1 MGFFSP
7 IFLLTFFILYLKYLY
22 NLLIIAYIKEGG
34 DNMETY
40 DDGNAIHTV
49 DTNQVLANTFF
60 RMFLGLLASA
70 LTAFYVY
77 KSGLYISVL
86 TSGSY
91 MALGLVEIAVVLIF
105 SLLFKKLSPT
115 AVTILFFTYAF
126 INGLTLSVIF
136 VAYEMSSITY
146 AFAGTAVL
154 FGILSLI
161 GYKTDKDISN
171 WGTILTTALLVGI
184 ILTVI
189 NIFVGSTMLDIALDW
204 AILLIFF
211 GLTIYD
217 MNKIKIMQ
225 QAGFCE
231 GEKLYIYGAMEL
243 YLDFINIFLRIL
255 SLFAKR
261 RD

>member
-1 MGFFSP
+1 M
-7 IFLLTFFILYLKYLY
+7 
-22 NLLIIAYIKEGG
+22 
-34 DNMETY
+34 
-40 DDGNAIHTV
+40 
-49 DTNQVLANTFF
+49 
-60 RMFLGLLASA
+60 
-70 LTAFYVY
+70 
-77 KSGLYISVL
+77 
-86 TSGSY
+86 
-91 MALGLVEIAVVLIF
+91 
-105 SLLFKKLSPT
+105 
-115 AVTILFFTYAF
+115 
-126 INGLTLSVIF
+126 
-136 VAYEMSSITY
+136 
-146 AFAGTAVL
+146 
-154 FGILSLI
+154 
-161 GYKTDKDISN
+161 
-171 WGTILTTALLVGI
+171 TTALLVGI

>member
-1 MGFFSP
+1 
-7 IFLLTFFILYLKYLY
+7 
-22 NLLIIAYIKEGG
+22 
-34 DNMETY
+34 METY
-40 DDGNAIHTV
+40 DDSNAIHTM
-49 DTNQVLANTFF
+49 DTNQVLTNTFF

-70 LTAFYVY
+70 LTALYVY

-91 MALGLVEIAVVLIF
+91 MALGLVEIAVALIF

-126 INGLTLSVIF
+126 INGFTLSVIF
-136 VAYEMSSITY
+136 VAYEMTSIVY
-146 AFAGTAVL
+146 ALAGTAVL
-154 FGILSLI
+154 FGLLSLI

-171 WGTILTTALLVGI
+171 WGTILTVALLVGI
-184 ILTVI
+184 ILTIV
-189 NIFVGSTMLDIALDW
+189 NIFVGSSMLDIALDW
-204 AILLIFF
+204 AILFIFF

-217 MNKIKIMQ
+217 MNKIKLMQ

-231 GEKLYIYGAMEL
+231 DEKLYVYGAMEL

-255 SLFAKR
+255 SLFGKR
-261 RD
+261 RN

>member
-1 MGFFSP
+1 
-7 IFLLTFFILYLKYLY
+7 
-22 NLLIIAYIKEGG
+22 
-34 DNMETY
+34 METY
-40 DDGNAIHTV
+40 DDSNAIHTM
-49 DTNQVLANTFF
+49 DTNQVLTNTFF

-70 LTAFYVY
+70 LTALYVY

-126 INGLTLSVIF
+126 INGFTLSVIF
-136 VAYEMSSITY
+136 VAYEMTSIVY
-146 AFAGTAVL
+146 ALAGTAVL
-154 FGILSLI
+154 FGLLSLI

-171 WGTILTTALLVGI
+171 WGTILTVALLVGI
-184 ILTVI
+184 ILTIV
-189 NIFVGSTMLDIALDW
+189 NIFVGSSMLDIALDW
-204 AILLIFF
+204 AILFIFF

-217 MNKIKIMQ
+217 MNKIKLMQ

-231 GEKLYIYGAMEL
+231 AEKLYVYGAMEL

-255 SLFAKR
+255 SLFGKR
-261 RD
+261 RN

>member
-1 MGFFSP
+1 
-7 IFLLTFFILYLKYLY
+7 
-22 NLLIIAYIKEGG
+22 
-34 DNMETY
+34 METY
-40 DDGNAIHTV
+40 DDSNAIHTM
-49 DTNQVLANTFF
+49 DTNQVLTNTFF

-70 LTAFYVY
+70 LTALYVY
-77 KSGLYISVL
+77 KSGLDISVL

-126 INGLTLSVIF
+126 INGFTLSVIF
-136 VAYEMSSITY
+136 VAYEMTSIVY
-146 AFAGTAVL
+146 ALAGTAVL
-154 FGILSLI
+154 FGLLSLI

-171 WGTILTTALLVGI
+171 WGTILTVALLVGI
-184 ILTVI
+184 ILTIV
-189 NIFVGSTMLDIALDW
+189 NIFVGSSMLNIALDW
-204 AILLIFF
+204 AILFIFF

-217 MNKIKIMQ
+217 MNKIKLMQ

-231 GEKLYIYGAMEL
+231 DEKLYVYGAMEL

-255 SLFAKR
+255 SLFGKR
-261 RD
+261 RN